1 MGSSTKI
8 RVMLSSRCNDLFP
21 EKSATKLSDIRRSL
35 KKEIE
40 AQNVLGRSVF
50 EVWINEDAPPADG
63 TVDSWEACLQAVRDC
78 DVLIVLSNG
87 NAGWAKTGGDV
98 GICHAEYAEGLALA
112 RGKVRL
118 IALPW
123 VPLAKGDQGA
133 RDQRFREDLTRQ
145 TAFRGGEVSTADD
158 LRKRVFEALADA
170 VVVLTQCGVKSSAS
184 SRFGMGQALDWTRL
198 DFSAR
203 KREMEQVV
211 RNALA
216 SQPGARTMGDD
227 VVLPLGGKDIGVVV
241 HAIPA
246 AFTVAAARE
255 MVGRPFLRDHERT
268 DLLKKAQGPLHLI
281 ACHRGATET
290 QARALLGFPDAIVV
304 SDLFGIYVADEVQK
318 VQFAFLAN
326 CRDDAQ
332 TRHALQRF
340 LEWLEQST
348 EAQRL
353 AARAQSRANIVR
365 TIAAE
370 NKKK

>member
-1 MGSSTKI
+1 MANSNKI

-21 EKSATKLSDIRRSL
+21 GKSTTKLSDIRLDL
-35 KKEIE
+35 KKDIE
-40 AQNVLGRSVF
+40 AQKILGRSVF

-63 TVDSWEACLQAVRDC
+63 TLDSWEACLQAVRDC

-87 NAGWAKTGGDV
+87 NAGWAKTGGDI

-118 IALPW
+118 IALPQ
-123 VPLAKGDQGA
+123 VLLAEGDQGA
-133 RDQRFREDLTRQ
+133 RDKRFRDELARQ
-145 TAFRGGEVSTADD
+145 TAFRGGEVRTVDD

-170 VVVLTQCGVKSSAS
+170 VVVLTQRGVKSSAS

-203 KREMEQVV
+203 KREMEQVI
-211 RNALA
+211 RSALA
-216 SQPGARTMGDD
+216 SQPGAKALGDD

-268 DLLKKAQGPLHLI
+268 DLIKNAQGPLHLI

-304 SDLFGIYVADEVQK
+304 SDSFGIYVADEIQK

-348 EAQRL
+348 EVLRL

-370 NKKK
+370 SKKK

>member
-1 MGSSTKI
+1 
-8 RVMLSSRCNDLFP
+8 
-21 EKSATKLSDIRRSL
+21 
-35 KKEIE
+35 
-40 AQNVLGRSVF
+40 
-50 EVWINEDAPPADG
+50 
-63 TVDSWEACLQAVRDC
+63 LQAVRDC

-87 NAGWAKTGGDV
+87 NAGWAKTGGDI

-118 IALPW
+118 IALPR
-123 VPLAKGDQGA
+123 VPLAKGNQGA
-133 RDQRFREDLTRQ
+133 RDQRFRDELNRQ
-145 TAFRGGEVSTADD
+145 TAFRGGEVDTVDD

-170 VVVLTQCGVKSSAS
+170 VVVLTQRGVKSSAS

-211 RNALA
+211 RTALS
-216 SQPGARTMGDD
+216 SQPGATASGND
-227 VVLPLGGKDIGVVV
+227 VVLPLGGKDIGVIV

-304 SDLFGIYVADEVQK
+304 SDIFGIYVADQVQK

-326 CRDDAQ
+326 CRDDSQ

-340 LEWLEQST
+340 LEWLEQSA

-365 TIAAE
+365 AIAAE
-370 NKKK
+370 NKNK

>member
-1 MGSSTKI
+1 
-8 RVMLSSRCNDLFP
+8 
-21 EKSATKLSDIRRSL
+21 
-35 KKEIE
+35 
-40 AQNVLGRSVF
+40 
-50 EVWINEDAPPADG
+50 
-63 TVDSWEACLQAVRDC
+63 
-78 DVLIVLSNG
+78 
-87 NAGWAKTGGDV
+87 
-98 GICHAEYAEGLALA
+98 
-112 RGKVRL
+112 
-118 IALPW
+118 
-123 VPLAKGDQGA
+123 
-133 RDQRFREDLTRQ
+133 
-145 TAFRGGEVSTADD
+145 
-158 LRKRVFEALADA
+158 
-170 VVVLTQCGVKSSAS
+170 
-184 SRFGMGQALDWTRL
+184 
-198 DFSAR
+198 
-203 KREMEQVV
+203 
-211 RNALA
+211 
-216 SQPGARTMGDD
+216 MGDD

-348 EAQRL
+348 EALRL

-370 NKKK
+370 NKKR

>member
-1 MGSSTKI
+1 M
-8 RVMLSSRCNDLFP
+8 
-21 EKSATKLSDIRRSL
+21 
-35 KKEIE
+35 
-40 AQNVLGRSVF
+40 
-50 EVWINEDAPPADG
+50 
-63 TVDSWEACLQAVRDC
+63 
-78 DVLIVLSNG
+78 LIVLSNG

-98 GICHAEYAEGLALA
+98 GICHAEYAEGLTLA

-123 VPLAKGDQGA
+123 VPLANGDQGA
-133 RDQRFREDLTRQ
+133 RDQRFRDDVNRQ
-145 TAFRGGEVSTADD
+145 TAFRGGEVSTVDD

-170 VVVLTQCGVKSSAS
+170 VVVLTQRGVKSSAS

-216 SQPGARTMGDD
+216 TQPGAKALGND
-227 VVLPLGGKDIGVVV
+227 VVLPLGGQDIGVVV

-268 DLLKKAQGPLHLI
+268 DLLKRAQGPLHLI

-290 QARALLGFPDAIVV
+290 QARTLLGFPDAIVV

-326 CRDDAQ
+326 CRDDTQ

-348 EAQRL
+348 EVQRL
-353 AARAQSRANIVR
+353 AVRAQSRANIVR
-365 TIAAE
+365 AIAAE

>member
-1 MGSSTKI
+1 MGSASKI

-21 EKSATKLSDIRRSL
+21 DKGKTRLSGIRRTL

-40 AQNVLGRSVF
+40 AQKVLGQTIF
-50 EVWINEDAPPADG
+50 EVWINEDAPPADA
-63 TVDSWEACLQAVRDC
+63 TNDSWEACLQAVRDC

-87 NAGWAKTGGDV
+87 NAGWAKTGGDI
-98 GICHAEYAEGLALA
+98 GICHAEYAEGLALT

-118 IALPW
+118 VALPW
-123 VPLAKGDQGA
+123 GPLINGDQGE
-133 RDQRFREDLTRQ
+133 RDQRFRDELNRQ
-145 TAFRGGEVSTADD
+145 AAFRGGEVTTIDD
-158 LRKRVFEALADA
+158 LKTRVFEALADA
-170 VVVLTQCGVKSSAS
+170 VIVLTQRGVMSSAS

-198 DFSAR
+198 DFGAR
-203 KREMEQVV
+203 KREMEKVL
-211 RNALA
+211 RGALA
-216 SQPGARTMGDD
+216 SQPGAVVMGED
-227 VVLPLGGKDIGVVV
+227 VALPLGGKTIGVVV

-268 DLLKKAQGPLHLI
+268 GLLKKAQGPVHLI

-340 LEWLEQST
+340 LEWLEQSG
-348 EAQRL
+348 EAQQL
-353 AARAQSRANIVR
+353 AARATSRANIVR
-365 TIAAE
+365 AIATE
-370 NKKK
+370 NTKK

>member
-1 MGSSTKI
+1 MLVLSTTLKRGS
-8 RVMLSSRCNDLFP
+8 L
-21 EKSATKLSDIRRSL
+21 KLSPMP
-35 KKEIE
+35 
-40 AQNVLGRSVF
+40 
-50 EVWINEDAPPADG
+50 W
-63 TVDSWEACLQAVRDC
+63 SW
-78 DVLIVLSNG
+78 
-87 NAGWAKTGGDV
+87 
-98 GICHAEYAEGLALA
+98 
-112 RGKVRL
+112 RG
-118 IALPW
+118 
-123 VPLAKGDQGA
+123 
-133 RDQRFREDLTRQ
+133 
-145 TAFRGGEVSTADD
+145 
-158 LRKRVFEALADA
+158 
-170 VVVLTQCGVKSSAS
+170 VVVLTQRGVKSSAS

-203 KREMEQVV
+203 KREMEQVA

-216 SQPGARTMGDD
+216 SQPGASAFGDD

-241 HAIPA
+241 QAIPA

-304 SDLFGIYVADEVQK
+304 SDSFGIYAADEVQK

-340 LEWLEQST
+340 LEWLEQSA

-365 TIAAE
+365 VVAAE
-370 NKKK
+370 NKKNRSAVMTRAIFTVRYFADVVDAVHTFCG